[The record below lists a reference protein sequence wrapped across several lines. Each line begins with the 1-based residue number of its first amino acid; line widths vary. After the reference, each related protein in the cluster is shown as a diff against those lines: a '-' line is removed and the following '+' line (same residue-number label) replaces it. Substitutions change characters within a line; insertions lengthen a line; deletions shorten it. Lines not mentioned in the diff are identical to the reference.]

1 MKKLIL
7 IFLALAA
14 PLLAQETSR
23 YEIKLRSSVT
33 NKLVSGRD
41 VDLYQGA
48 SKIYD
53 LSESASTPGVYFHA
67 AVANGEYDV
76 WVNGSLFKS
85 DVWIGANKVTIVV
98 DHFDGNGH
106 MTGAAV
112 DALADTMQA
121 RGVKFGNDVD
131 DQTVELNNDTLRV
144 KDGGLSTA
152 KLANNAVTSVKI
164 AADAVSIQKFKGAL
178 LEDQSFQVSADS
190 LVIDLTIYGLSLI
203 HISEPTRR

>member
-1 MKKLIL
+1 M
-7 IFLALAA
+7 
-14 PLLAQETSR
+14 
-23 YEIKLRSSVT
+23 
-33 NKLVSGRD
+33 
-41 VDLYQGA
+41 
-48 SKIYD
+48 
-53 LSESASTPGVYFHA
+53 YFHA

-190 LVIDLTIYGLSLI
+190 LVIDLTIYGLANPKALITNKSAWPGYVASLSTAQVVI
-203 HISEPTRR
+203 KPYFLGQGDTVTFDLLILEEN